1 MSRLPIP
8 GSDSGQWG
16 DILNTFL
23 LTAHNAD
30 GTLKSGVVDSGVLA
44 NNVVSSSKL
53 AVSNGQDGQVLT
65 KDSGQT
71 SGLSWTTVSQSQ
83 SVAKNMLTGVV
94 LEQNGVYPARP
105 TGFANVKFI
114 GVNDP
119 GSAAQD
125 GDEWVKL

>member
-1 MSRLPIP
+1 VTRLPVP
-8 GSDSGQWG
+8 GSDNGQWG

-23 LTAHNAD
+23 LTAHNSD
-30 GTLKSGVVDSGVLA
+30 GTLKSGAVGGGTLA
-44 NNVVSSSKL
+44 NNSVSASKL
-53 AVSNGQDGQVLT
+53 AVPSGQDGQVLT
-65 KDSGQT
+65 KDSGQAG
-71 SGLSWTTVSQSQ
+71 GLSWTSVSQSQ
-83 SVAKNMLTGVV
+83 PLAKNMLTGVI

>member
-1 MSRLPIP
+1 MTRLPVP
-8 GSDSGQWG
+8 GSDNGQWG

-23 LTAHNAD
+23 LTSHNSD
-30 GTLKSGVVDSGVLA
+30 GTLKNSSVSASTLNASSGQ
-44 NNVVSSSKL
+44 N
-53 AVSNGQDGQVLT
+53 GQVLT
-65 KDSGQT
+65 LDTGQS
-71 SGLSWTTVSQSQ
+71 SGLSWATVSQSQ
-83 SVAKNMLTGVV
+83 SLSTSMVTGVI

-119 GSAAQD
+119 GGLAQD

>member
-1 MSRLPIP
+1 MARLPVP

-30 GTLKSGVVDSGVLA
+30 GTLKTGTVNGSALGDGT
-44 NNVVSSSKL
+44 VSASKL
-53 AVSNGQDGQVLT
+53 SVSGGQNGQVLT
-65 KDSGQT
+65 KDTAQT
-71 SGLSWTTVSQSQ
+71 GGLSWSTITQSQ
-83 SVAKNMLTGVV
+83 SVPQAMLTGVI

-105 TGFANVKFI
+105 AGFANVKFI

-119 GSAAQD
+119 GSQAQD

>member
-1 MSRLPIP
+1 MTRLPVP
-8 GSDSGQWG
+8 GADNGQWG

-30 GTLKSGVVDSGVLA
+30 GSLKDSSVKATTLSAASGQ
-44 NNVVSSSKL
+44 N
-53 AVSNGQDGQVLT
+53 GQVLT
-65 KDSGQT
+65 KDTAQSG
-71 SGLSWTTVSQSQ
+71 GLTWTTPTQ
-83 SVAKNMLTGVV
+83 SVSKSMLTGVI

-105 TGFANVKFI
+105 SGFANVKFI

-119 GSAAQD
+119 GGLAQD

>member
-1 MSRLPIP
+1 MARLPVP

-30 GTLKSGVVDSGVLA
+30 GTLKTGMVNGSALGDGT
-44 NNVVSSSKL
+44 VSVSKL
-53 AVSNGQDGQVLT
+53 SVSGGQNGQVLT
-65 KDSGQT
+65 KDTAQT
-71 SGLSWTTVSQSQ
+71 GGLSWSTITQSQ
-83 SVAKNMLTGVV
+83 SVPQAMLTGVI

-105 TGFANVKFI
+105 AGFANVKFI

-119 GSAAQD
+119 GSQAQD